1 MLPRVDA
8 GRKSNKFM
16 ALFYKD
22 LSPLDWSQLKC
33 LLWEQVRP
41 DRRAP
46 PAWDD
51 IAAHVNDKCR
61 SSEPQPAAAY
71 AAAFDAI
78 AKSMPDL
85 FVDGG
90 PKGAGQR
97 AWVEILY
104 GQAQRVFGRPRFM
117 NLGFANLPDWKLPI
131 ELRAEDEPYRFP
143 IQLYHQLLAQVETRG
158 CRILEVGC
166 GAAGGLDYIRKYL
179 QPALAIGLDIVAENF
194 ASLRSTERVSAP
206 AVVLASAEWLPF
218 RDREFDIVVSVESSE
233 HYHDIDRFMREVRRV
248 LKPRGKL
255 LLADLRWDGRFDSDW
270 GASRSAGQLKRQI
283 EAAGFRVLGF
293 DDISRNVLRSIE
305 MQDDAK
311 QNGLMHCGLAG
322 NDRKQFRE
330 IMLCVGS
337 RNYEKLRQGELRYFS
352 TLSEAVEPANAG

>member
-1 MLPRVDA
+1 MDEPLFAIVAQRSLARPRVSHK
-8 GRKSNKFM
+8 RHH
-16 ALFYKD
+16 
-22 LSPLDWSQLKC
+22 
-33 LLWEQVRP
+33 
-41 DRRAP
+41 
-46 PAWDD
+46 PAWGD

-61 SSEPQPAAAY
+61 SSEPQPATAY

-78 AKSMPDL
+78 AKSMPGL
-85 FVDGG
+85 FADGG
-90 PKGAGQR
+90 SEGAGQR

-104 GQAQRVFGRPRFM
+104 RQAQRVFGRPRFM

-131 ELRAEDEPYRFP
+131 ELQPEDEPYRFA
-143 IQLYHQLLAQVETRG
+143 IQLYHQLFAQVDPRG

-166 GAAGGLDYIRKYL
+166 GAAGGLDYMRKYL

-194 ASLRSTERVSAP
+194 AGLRSTEHLSAP
-206 AVVLASAEWLPF
+206 TVVLASAECLPF

-255 LLADLRWDGRFDSDW
+255 LLADLRWDGLFDSDW
-270 GASRSAGQLKRQI
+270 GPSRSAAQLKRQI
-283 EAAGFRVLGF
+283 EAAGFQVRGF
-293 DDISRNVLRSIE
+293 DDISRNVLRAIE
-305 MQDDAK
+305 MQDHAK
-311 QNGLMHCGLAG
+311 RNGLMHCGLAG
-322 NDRKQFRE
+322 NDREQFSE

-352 TLSEAVEPANAG
+352 TLSEAAEPANAG

>member
-1 MLPRVDA
+1 MSDA
-8 GRKSNKFM
+8 NLKSNKFM
-16 ALFYKD
+16 ALFYDD
-22 LSPLDWSQLKC
+22 LSPLDWPQLKC

-41 DRRAP
+41 GRRNP

-61 SSEPQPAAAY
+61 SSEPQPAKAY

-78 AKSMPDL
+78 AEAMPRL
-85 FVDGG
+85 FADGG
-90 PKGAGQR
+90 PTGAGQR

-131 ELRAEDEPYRFP
+131 ELRAEDEPHRFA
-143 IQLYHQLLAQVETRG
+143 IQLYHQLLAQVEPRG

-166 GAAGGLDYIRKYL
+166 GAAGGLDYMRKYL
-179 QPALAIGLDIVAENF
+179 QPALAVGLDIVAENF
-194 ASLRSTERVSAP
+194 AGLRSTNRMSAS
-206 AVVLASAEWLPF
+206 AVVLASAEQLPF
-218 RDREFDIVVSVESSE
+218 RDQDFDIAVSVESSE

-270 GASRSAGQLKRQI
+270 GASRSAGGLKRQI
-283 EAAGFRVLGF
+283 EAAGFRILGF

-311 QNGLMHCGLAG
+311 QNGLEHCGLAG
-322 NDRKQFRE
+322 NDREQFRE

-337 RNYEKLRQGELRYFS
+337 RNYEKLRRGEIRYFS
-352 TLSEAVEPANAG
+352 TISEVAGPAITG